1 MSNHTVMIIDEHP
14 IIRFG
19 LRQLMNA
26 DDHFTV
32 TAESYNCTDALNT
45 ATLLQPDIIMID
57 INMHGSKTFET
68 MRLLRKHCINS
79 YLLVLSLSTI
89 KTDIYNAIDAGAQGY
104 LLKNCDL
111 DMLMHSLKKA
121 TAGHHV
127 YSEKIYQHL
136 ITRYQSKDPLSKLTR
151 REYEIIHEMAAGLK
165 NKEIS
170 QLLFISE
177 ETVKVHIRNILKKL
191 NVRSRLEASLVYM
204 RYK

>member
-19 LRQLMNA
+19 LRQLM
-26 DDHFTV
+26 DSDEHFTV
-32 TAESYNCTDALNT
+32 TAESCNCSEALNI
-45 ATLLQPDIIMID
+45 ATRLQPDMIMID
-57 INMHGSKTFET
+57 INMHGNKTFET
-68 MRLLRKHCINS
+68 MRLLRKHCTNS
-79 YLLVLSLSTI
+79 YLLVLSLSTM
-89 KTDIYNAIDAGAQGY
+89 KTDVYSAIDAGAQGY

-127 YSEKIYQHL
+127 FSEKIYQHL
-136 ITRYQSKDPLSKLTR
+136 ITRHQTTEPLSNLTR
-151 REYEIIHEMAAGLK
+151 RECEIIHEMAAGLK

-177 ETVKVHIRNILKKL
+177 ETVKVHIRNI
-191 NVRSRLEASLVYM
+191 
-204 RYK
+204 